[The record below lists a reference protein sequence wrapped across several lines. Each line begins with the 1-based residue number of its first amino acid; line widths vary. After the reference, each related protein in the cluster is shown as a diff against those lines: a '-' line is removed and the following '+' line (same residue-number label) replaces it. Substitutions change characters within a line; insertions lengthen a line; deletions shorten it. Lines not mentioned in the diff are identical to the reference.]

1 MKRTETGTSPIFLE
15 LQPTDLEIHEVT
27 TGTSLSTGML
37 PTTESIAP
45 LNLRITPGKYEHPC
59 QVKDLNPGEQVPP
72 QGTQVLLHYLK
83 E

>member
-1 MKRTETGTSPIFLE
+1 MKRTETDTSPFFLE

-59 QVKDLNPGEQVPP
+59 QVKDLNLGERVPP
-72 QGTQVLLHYLK
+72 QGI
-83 E
+83 